1 MPAPTS
7 HLATQQSPADRVTP
21 GRSTAAA
28 CADHVVVLTEPGVA
42 EVLAAWDAERD
53 ATLPLLGMGRSDLP
67 LPSPGHKPALHVEA
81 VDTDGGDAVI
91 RSIRTQA
98 DTRY

>member
-1 MPAPTS
+1 
-7 HLATQQSPADRVTP
+7 
-21 GRSTAAA
+21 
-28 CADHVVVLTEPGVA
+28 VVLTEPGVA

>member
-7 HLATQQSPADRVTP
+7 CLATQQSPADQVTP

-28 CADHVVVLTEPGVA
+28 RSDHVVVLTEPGIA
-42 EVLAAWDAERD
+42 EDLAARDAEGG
-53 ATLPLLGMGRSDLP
+53 APLPPLGMGRSNLP
-67 LPSPGHKPALHVEA
+67 LPSPRPKPALHVED
-81 VDTDGGDAVI
+81 VDTDGGHGVI

-98 DTRY
+98 DTRS